1 MEGADEMNNEKLR
14 SDWDAL
20 TEKEKEEVLNA
31 FECAF
36 EAMKH
41 ATIVLTETVIKV
53 MPELLKSG
61 TNDLTGLCDSK
72 EGVS

>member
-1 MEGADEMNNEKLR
+1 MNNDKLH

-20 TEKEKEEVLNA
+20 TEEEKEEVLNA
-31 FECAF
+31 FKCAF

-53 MPELLKSG
+53 IPELLKSD
-61 TNDLTGLCDSK
+61 TNDLADSK
-72 EGVS
+72 CNEEGVS

>member
-1 MEGADEMNNEKLR
+1 MNDEELR
-14 SDWDAL
+14 SDWEAL
-20 TEKEKEEVLNA
+20 TEQEKEEVLNA
-31 FECAF
+31 FKCAF

-53 MPELLKSG
+53 MPELLKSD
-61 TNDLTGLCDSK
+61 TDNLTGFHDNE

>member
-1 MEGADEMNNEKLR
+1 MNNEKLR
-14 SDWDAL
+14 FDWNAL
-20 TEKEKEEVLNA
+20 SEEEKEELLNA
-31 FECAF
+31 FKCAF

-53 MPELLKSG
+53 MPELLKSD
-61 TNDLTGLCDSK
+61 TNDLTGLRDNE

>member
-1 MEGADEMNNEKLR
+1 MNGEKLR

-20 TEKEKEEVLNA
+20 TEKEKKEVVNA
-31 FECAF
+31 FKCTLEAF
-36 EAMKH
+36 KH

-53 MPELLKSG
+53 MPELLKSD
-61 TNDLTGLCDSK
+61 TNDFAGLNNSE

>member
-1 MEGADEMNNEKLR
+1 MEGADKMNDKKLR
-14 SDWDAL
+14 SDLDAL
-20 TEKEKEEVLNA
+20 TEQEKEEVLNA
-31 FECAF
+31 FKCAF

-53 MPELLKSG
+53 MPELLKSD
-61 TNDLTGLCDSK
+61 TNDLTGLCDNE

>member
-1 MEGADEMNNEKLR
+1 MNNEKLR

-20 TEKEKEEVLNA
+20 SEKEKEEVLND
-31 FECAF
+31 FKCVF

-53 MPELLKSG
+53 IPELLKSD
-61 TNDLTGLCDSK
+61 TNDLTSQSSDK
-72 EGVS
+72 EGIS

>member
-1 MEGADEMNNEKLR
+1 MNNEKLR

-20 TEKEKEEVLNA
+20 SEEEKKEVLNA
-31 FECAF
+31 FKCAF

-41 ATIVLTETVIKV
+41 ATIVFTETVIKV
-53 MPELLKSG
+53 MPELLNYD
-61 TNDLTGLCDSK
+61 TNDLAGLKDNE